1 MRHASGMRMLLA
13 ALASTVFCAPALA
26 AVGEWP
32 EFMKQQF
39 IEGSCSPSLQA
50 EGFAADAVQTF
61 CSCFADQIE
70 ANFSPFEY
78 EDILAA
84 QPNPNGDSADQRLHA
99 AVEACRPR

>member
-1 MRHASGMRMLLA
+1 MRAIMALLTCLTLTTAAS
-13 ALASTVFCAPALA
+13 A

-39 IEGSCSPSLQA
+39 IDGSCVPSLQA
-50 EGFAADAVQTF
+50 EGYGTDAVAAF

-70 ANFSPFEY
+70 VNFSPFEY

-84 QPNPNGDSADQRLHA
+84 QPNPNGDSADQRLYA
-99 AVEACRPR
+99 ALMVCRPQQ

>member
-1 MRHASGMRMLLA
+1 MRTLLVAITCLTFPASSLG
-13 ALASTVFCAPALA
+13 

-39 IEGSCSPSLQA
+39 IDSSCVPSLEA
-50 EGFAADAVQTF
+50 EGYSAADVQTF
-61 CSCFADQIE
+61 CLCFADQIE

-84 QPNPNGDSADQRLHA
+84 QPNPSGSSADQRLYGSLM
-99 AVEACRPR
+99 VCRPLQ

>member
-1 MRHASGMRMLLA
+1 MRTLVLAIACLTVPAS
-13 ALASTVFCAPALA
+13 ALA

-32 EFMKQQF
+32 EFLKQQF
-39 IEGSCSPSLQA
+39 IESNCVPSLEA
-50 EGFAADAVQTF
+50 EGYSASAVQVF

-84 QPNPNGDSADQRLHA
+84 QPNPSGGSADQRLYGA
-99 AVEACRPR
+99 LTVCRPQQ

>member
-1 MRHASGMRMLLA
+1 MRTLLVAITFLTIPAS
-13 ALASTVFCAPALA
+13 APA

-39 IEGSCSPSLQA
+39 IESNCAPSLEA
-50 EGFAADAVQTF
+50 EGYGASAVQDF

-84 QPNPNGDSADQRLHA
+84 QPNASGSSADQRLYA
-99 AVEACRPR
+99 ALITCRPQQ

>member
-1 MRHASGMRMLLA
+1 MLIA
-13 ALASTVFCAPALA
+13 ALASLAFCAPALA

-39 IEGSCSPSLQA
+39 IDSSCAPSLEA
-50 EGFAADAVQTF
+50 EGFEAGAVQRF

-78 EDILAA
+78 EDIIAA
-84 QPNPNGDSADQRLHA
+84 QPNPNGSSADQRLHA